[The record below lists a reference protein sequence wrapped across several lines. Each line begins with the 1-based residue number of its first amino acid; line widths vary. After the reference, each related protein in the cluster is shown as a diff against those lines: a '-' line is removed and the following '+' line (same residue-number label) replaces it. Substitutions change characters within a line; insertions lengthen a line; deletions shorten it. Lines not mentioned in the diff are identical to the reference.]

1 MQYIFFI
8 IKRLV
13 MSLCMLYA
21 FDVIVSSAGVLVPIN
36 VITIIFV
43 AFLGLPGIFGLLVL
57 QNFM

>member
-1 MQYIFFI
+1 MQIMVLV

-13 MSLCMLYA
+13 MSICMLYT

-36 VITIIFV
+36 IVSILTV
-43 AFLGLPGIFGLLVL
+43 AILGLPAIFGLLVL